1 MAQTLI
7 DGLAI
12 GVIYAVVALGML
24 LIFNAVRIVNFA
36 QGQLLMVGSYFGVTF
51 VNTLALPT
59 YLAYS
64 LAILVMALFGVIF
77 MFVTY
82 FPLRGKP
89 PYLVILTTIAMGIIL
104 ENLVL
109 IYWGPLPRSLPSPMS
124 STPFDLGFLVISGQI
139 IFTFIVTTV
148 LLVAQYLL
156 TTKTLFGLKMQA
168 TSQDMVMARLVGVRV
183 NYTICAAFVL
193 SSIFATIAGLL
204 ITPTFLA
211 ETTMGTMLGLK
222 GFVVSVIGGFG
233 NIPGAIIGGILLGL
247 LEMTGARY
255 ISSEFRDAYAFIALI
270 AVLFICP
277 QGIFGEKISER
288 V

>member
-7 DGLAI
+7 DGLGI
-12 GVIYAVVALGML
+12 GVIYALVALGML

-36 QGQLLMVGSYFGVTF
+36 QGQLLMLGSYFGVTF
-51 VNTLALPT
+51 VNTLQLPT
-59 YLAYS
+59 WLAYS
-64 LAILVMALFGVIF
+64 LSIFVMMLFGIIF
-77 MFVTY
+77 MLVTY

-109 IYWGPLPRSLPSPMS
+109 IFWGPMPRALPSPMS
-124 STPFDLGFLVISGQI
+124 STFDLGIAVISGQI
-139 IFTFIVTTV
+139 IFTFIITTI

-156 TTKTLFGLKMQA
+156 TTKTLIGLKMQA

-183 NYTICAAFVL
+183 NYTICGAFML
-193 SSIFATIAGLL
+193 SCAFATIAGLL

-255 ISSEFRDAYAFIALI
+255 LSSDFRDAYAFVALI
-270 AVLFICP
+270 AVLFFYP

>member
-1 MAQTLI
+1 MAQTI
-7 DGLAI
+7 VDGLAI
-12 GVIYAVVALGML
+12 GIIYALVALGML

-36 QGQLLMVGSYFGVTF
+36 QGQLLMVGSYFAVTF
-51 VNTLALPT
+51 VTTLLLPT
-59 YLAYS
+59 WLAY
-64 LAILVMALFGVIF
+64 LLTIGVMAMFGILF

-89 PYLVILTTIAMGIIL
+89 PYLVILTTIAMGIVL

-109 IYWGPLPRSLPSPMS
+109 IYWGPLPRALPSPVS
-124 STPFDLGFLVISGQI
+124 SEPLDMGIMVISGHI
-139 IFTFIVTTV
+139 LFTFIVTTV

-183 NYTICAAFVL
+183 NFTIAGAFVL

-233 NIPGAIIGGILLGL
+233 NIPGAIIGGVLLGL
-247 LEMTGARY
+247 LEMIGARY
-255 ISSEFRDAYAFIALI
+255 ISSDFRDAYAFVALI
-270 AVLFICP
+270 AVLFIYP
-277 QGIFGEKISER
+277 RGLFGEKISER

>member
-7 DGLAI
+7 DGLGI
-12 GVIYAVVALGML
+12 GIIYAVVALGML

-36 QGQLLMVGSYFGVTF
+36 QGQLLMLGSYFGVTF
-51 VNTLALPT
+51 VNTLQLPT
-59 YLAYS
+59 WLAYS
-64 LAILVMALFGVIF
+64 LSILVMMLFGIIF
-77 MFVTY
+77 MLVTY

-109 IYWGPLPRSLPSPMS
+109 IFWGPMPRALPSPIP
-124 STPFDLGFLVISGQI
+124 STFDLGIVVISGQI
-139 IFTFIVTTV
+139 IFTFIITAI

-156 TTKTLFGLKMQA
+156 TTKTLIGLKMQA

-183 NYTICAAFVL
+183 NYTICGAFML
-193 SSIFATIAGLL
+193 SCAFATIAGLL

-233 NIPGAIIGGILLGL
+233 NIPGAIIGGLLLGL

-255 ISSEFRDAYAFIALI
+255 ISSDFRDAYAFVALI
-270 AVLFICP
+270 AVLFFYP

-288 V
+288 I

>member
-7 DGLAI
+7 DGLGI
-12 GVIYAVVALGML
+12 GVIYALVALGML

-36 QGQLLMVGSYFGVTF
+36 QGQLLMLGSYFGVTF
-51 VNTLALPT
+51 VNTLQLPT
-59 YLAYS
+59 WLAYS
-64 LAILVMALFGVIF
+64 LSIFVMMLFGIIF
-77 MFVTY
+77 MLVTY

-109 IYWGPLPRSLPSPMS
+109 IFWGPMPRALPSPMS
-124 STPFDLGFLVISGQI
+124 STFDLGIAVISGQI
-139 IFTFIVTTV
+139 IFTFIITTI
-148 LLVAQYLL
+148 LLVAQYLI
-156 TTKTLFGLKMQA
+156 TTKTLIGLKMQA

-183 NYTICAAFVL
+183 NYTICGAFML
-193 SSIFATIAGLL
+193 SCAFATIAGLL

-255 ISSEFRDAYAFIALI
+255 LSSDFRDAYAFVALI
-270 AVLFICP
+270 AVLFFYP

>member
-7 DGLAI
+7 DGLGI
-12 GVIYAVVALGML
+12 GIIYAVVALGML

-36 QGQLLMVGSYFGVTF
+36 QGQLLMLGSYFGVTF
-51 VNTLALPT
+51 VNTLQLPT
-59 YLAYS
+59 WLAYS
-64 LAILVMALFGVIF
+64 LSILVMMLFGIIF
-77 MFVTY
+77 MLVTY

-109 IYWGPLPRSLPSPMS
+109 IFWGPMPRALPSPIP
-124 STPFDLGFLVISGQI
+124 STFDLGIVVISGQI
-139 IFTFIVTTV
+139 IFTFIITAI

-156 TTKTLFGLKMQA
+156 TTKTLIGLKMQA

-183 NYTICAAFVL
+183 NYTICGAFML
-193 SSIFATIAGLL
+193 SCAFATIAGLL

-233 NIPGAIIGGILLGL
+233 NIPGAIIGGLLLGM

-255 ISSEFRDAYAFIALI
+255 ISSDFRDAYAFVALI
-270 AVLFICP
+270 AVLFFYP

-288 V
+288 I